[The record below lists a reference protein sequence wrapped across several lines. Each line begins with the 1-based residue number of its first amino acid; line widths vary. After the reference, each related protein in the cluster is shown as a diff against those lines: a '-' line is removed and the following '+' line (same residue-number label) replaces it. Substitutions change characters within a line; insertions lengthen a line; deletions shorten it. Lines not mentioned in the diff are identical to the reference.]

1 MKPASAQIA
10 EQVESI
16 ALYLAATF
24 FIVLGAINVVH
35 NLLPLFQ
42 GAAGTWWPVLLGMVL
57 FGLGPFL
64 FGAWLVWRSPEVQS
78 TSSKESDQSKA
89 KPSP

>member
-1 MKPASAQIA
+1 
-10 EQVESI
+10 
-16 ALYLAATF
+16 
-24 FIVLGAINVVH
+24 
-35 NLLPLFQ
+35 
-42 GAAGTWWPVLLGMVL
+42 LLGMVL